1 MNTHVHEE
9 LRQGEEEW
17 REKRRG
23 GRRGGEGEEEGRE
36 KRRGVRE
43 GGGGLTERK
52 RVHHSGR
59 ERRESATL
67 GLLCPSSSLSLS
79 CSFFTLRC
87 IIAAMATT
95 IDKQQQ
101 VNQTPTHHLRSL
113 YIKILTQCSIVTSFK
128 IFPFFPIFTLF

>member
-1 MNTHVHEE
+1 MGRWVNTHAHEE
-9 LRQGEEEW
+9 G
-17 REKRRG
+17 RERRS
-23 GRRGGEGEEEGRE
+23 GGEGEEEGRE
-36 KRRGVRE
+36 KRRGE
-43 GGGGLTERK
+43 GGGGSGLTVRK

-101 VNQTPTHHLRSL
+101 TPTHHLRSL
-113 YIKILTQCSIVTSFK
+113 HTCILK
-128 IFPFFPIFTLF
+128 Y